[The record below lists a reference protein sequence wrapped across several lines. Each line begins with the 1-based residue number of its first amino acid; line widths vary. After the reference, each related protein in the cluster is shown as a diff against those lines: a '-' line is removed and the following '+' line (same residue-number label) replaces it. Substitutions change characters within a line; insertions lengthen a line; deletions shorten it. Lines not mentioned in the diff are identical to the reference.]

1 MEYREQLEPMAP
13 LAPLVP
19 EETMV
24 APGTLDLM
32 EQMVVLELQVRK
44 ETQVLRD
51 HVAIGDI
58 QVHLVP
64 PDSKDSQETMER
76 ME

>member
-1 MEYREQLEPMAP
+1 MAP

-32 EQMVVLELQVRK
+32 EQMVVLELQ
-44 ETQVLRD
+44 
-51 HVAIGDI
+51 
-58 QVHLVP
+58 
-64 PDSKDSQETMER
+64 
-76 ME
+76 